1 MKAIRR
7 IAVLLAGILLI
18 SSCSIL
24 RSLTGNATTTGTNTG
39 SALLNLY
46 QVYQAFKNGGNRATA
61 SNNYG
66 IDLTNASNLI
76 SLGQILTGASALPTA
91 SQSYTNEFSNAMIS
105 GSSNLVNQSNL
116 GGILSSLLSL
126 GNANTS
132 ALSAAAAS
140 AQSGYQTTVNNNT
153 VGMSDA
159 VSALGSIFSLLG
171 NR

>member
-7 IAVLLAGILLI
+7 IAVLIAGIFLI

-24 RSLTGNATTTGTNTG
+24 GRLTGNATTTGTNTG

-46 QVYQAFKNGGNRATA
+46 QLYQAFRAGGRTPSV

-66 IDLTNASNLI
+66 IDLSNASNLI
-76 SLGQILTGASALPTA
+76 SLGQILAGASALPNAT
-91 SQSYTNEFSNAMIS
+91 QSYTNEFSNAMMT

-116 GGILSSLLSL
+116 GGILGSLLTL

-132 ALSAAAAS
+132 ALSAAAAN
-140 AQSGYQTTVNNNT
+140 AQAGAATTVNNKT
-153 VGMSDA
+153 AGVADA
-159 VSALGSIFSLLG
+159 MSALGTIFSLIG